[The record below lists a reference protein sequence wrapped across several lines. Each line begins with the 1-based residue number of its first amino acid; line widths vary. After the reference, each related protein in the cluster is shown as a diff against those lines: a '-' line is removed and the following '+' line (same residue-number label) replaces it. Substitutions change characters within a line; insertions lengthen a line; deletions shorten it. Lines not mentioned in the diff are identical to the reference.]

1 MQRAWPIV
9 LVGALVAS
17 GCSRLAEMGANPP
30 TTSSIAPWI
39 TDPEAERWI
48 ALEAVCQAANDTA
61 VVIADGWLPLAE
73 DATPERLAGF
83 YRSHADQ
90 VEQVAAQLAATPA
103 PDRVADQWAGAL
115 ARLGDYAEWARA
127 AAVVVEAEGLE
138 ADQTPHP
145 GLEDFR
151 TLMPYG
157 ACHDLLDVN

>member
-1 MQRAWPIV
+1 MQRVWPIV
-9 LVGALVAS
+9 LAAGLAVS

-39 TDPEAERWI
+39 TDPDADRWI
-48 ALEAVCQAANDTA
+48 ALEAVCGAANDAA
-61 VVIADGWLPLAE
+61 VIIADGWLPLDE

-90 VEQVAAQLAATPA
+90 VEQLVAQLAATPA
-103 PDRVADQWAGAL
+103 PEQVADQWAGAL
-115 ARLGDYAEWARA
+115 ARLADYAGWARA
-127 AAVVVEAEGLE
+127 AAGVVETEGLD

-151 TLMPYG
+151 RLMPYG